1 MSILNSPKTK
11 TLRDGQIVELSS
23 EELVLD
29 DIVIFEAGCQIPADA
44 VVVEGEISVNES
56 LITGEADEI
65 VKNPGKNFCREALLF
80 QDRRKPDSA
89 VWDVIHMFQS
99 LL

>member
-1 MSILNSPKTK
+1 M
-11 TLRDGQIVELSS
+11 
-23 EELVLD
+23 D

-65 VKNPGKNFCREALLF
+65 VKNPGKELLSGSF
-80 QDRRKPDSA
+80 
-89 VWDVIHMFQS
+89 VISGQAKAR
-99 LL
+99 LCQ